1 MASLKRVRVIKKIQQ
16 EGAWRYVSM
25 KRNGNRYLWDD
36 RPGIYFLEWWEG
48 ARRRREAAGHTP
60 SEVIAAKRRKQDEL
74 RISAGILTTP
84 RVPGQP
90 ARAERQPDS
99 KEIVATRTSLV
110 EARDLFLKHIQ
121 AHSPDKPATP
131 QRYGQVLRHF
141 LRLFGHQQFVE
152 SITRAEI
159 DEYKIRR
166 RQEKSEQHGRPIT
179 AQTVNFEVC
188 TLRTFFYYFINER
201 GISMKNPCK
210 RFKHLRDAKKKA
222 GRRPPTYSQPELD
235 ALFAACDEFERAV
248 FATLLLTGLREQEL
262 CFLTWRDLDFKS
274 ACLRVSGEGKVGFSP
289 KDYEERVIEM
299 PPDLIAIL
307 SSLPRRAEWVFPTKG
322 GKRLTHLLRQLKRIA
337 AAAGVAD
344 ATLHKF
350 RHTYATR
357 LLEEGADI
365 VTVQKLMGHSDLE
378 TTRKYLSPQDE
389 LRRKAVNR
397 LSLLPKSQPKAG
409 SRIGPQKAE
418 KLEVNPLATK
428 KPA

>member
-1 MASLKRVRVIKKIQQ
+1 
-16 EGAWRYVSM
+16 
-25 KRNGNRYLWDD
+25 
-36 RPGIYFLEWWEG
+36 
-48 ARRRREAAGHTP
+48 
-60 SEVIAAKRRKQDEL
+60 
-74 RISAGILTTP
+74 
-84 RVPGQP
+84 
-90 ARAERQPDS
+90 
-99 KEIVATRTSLV
+99 
-110 EARDLFLKHIQ
+110 
-121 AHSPDKPATP
+121 
-131 QRYGQVLRHF
+131 QVLRHF
-141 LRLFGHQQFVE
+141 LRLFGHKQFVE
-152 SITRAEI
+152 SITRADI

-166 RQEKSEQHGRPIT
+166 RQEKSEQHGRLIT

-201 GISMKNPCK
+201 DVSMKNPCA
-210 RFKHLRDAKKKA
+210 RFKHLRDAKNKA
-222 GRRPPTYSQPELD
+222 SRRPATYAQPDLD
-235 ALFAACDEFERAV
+235 ALFAHSNEFEKAI
-248 FATLLLTGLREQEL
+248 FATFLLTGLREQEL
-262 CFLTWRDLDFKS
+262 CFLAWRDLDFKS

-307 SSLPRRAEWVFPTKG
+307 SSLPRRAEWVFPTKS

-337 AAAGVAD
+337 AAAGVAN

-397 LSLLPKSQPKAG
+397 LALLPKSQPNAAG

-418 KLEVNPLATK
+418 ELEANPLATK